1 MAVCHLLLRKVARGV
16 VQCGL
21 SFFEMQINLHQME
34 CKEIRLVQ
42 GISSYLCN
50 TKASGNQQATAEWMY
65 MNNLK
70 SF

>member
-1 MAVCHLLLRKVARGV
+1 
-16 VQCGL
+16 
-21 SFFEMQINLHQME
+21 ME

-50 TKASGNQQATAEWMY
+50 NKASGNQQATAEWMY

>member
-1 MAVCHLLLRKVARGV
+1 
-16 VQCGL
+16 
-21 SFFEMQINLHQME
+21 ME

-65 MNNLK
+65 MNNLI
-70 SF
+70 SFNDRQLGMRAYLK